1 MAYKFIRF
9 GDLNRK
15 HFLPFL
21 LGISNLVNQL
31 IIKYYPEKDHRVNT
45 ALDLYAA
52 SLGFISIMFIPLIF
66 KIGQRDIPKEKEIQ
80 KRKCLHFFALVGTF
94 IIYMAGK
101 AIPNFLRGQLNT
113 GDMKISNP
121 FSEGPFIYVGAD
133 MIFLT
138 IATFIV
144 FKNKYYIHH
153 IISIIGFIIFGN
165 ISDIFLDYYPEMYK
179 AGV

>member
-1 MAYKFIRF
+1 M
-9 GDLNRK
+9 
-15 HFLPFL
+15 
-21 LGISNLVNQL
+21 
-31 IIKYYPEKDHRVNT
+31 
-45 ALDLYAA
+45 
-52 SLGFISIMFIPLIF
+52 
-66 KIGQRDIPKEKEIQ
+66 
-80 KRKCLHFFALVGTF
+80 HFFALVGTF

-121 FSEGPFIYVGAD
+121 FSEGPFTYVGAD

-153 IISIIGFIIFGN
+153 IISIIGFIIFV
-165 ISDIFLDYYPEMYK
+165 I
-179 AGV
+179 